1 MPNEPPSVPSAVPES
16 PIDAE
21 LAAFVTTAGVSIS
34 VGSASAELLPS
45 ITRGIGC
52 RIAPD
57 RRRVSVFVVAEQSRE
72 VLDDV
77 RDTRRIAVVFS
88 EPHSHRTLQ
97 LKGRD
102 AVVESLDPGDRERIA
117 RYRTAFS
124 AELGAIGFGPLF
136 THALIDSGGGEVVA
150 IAFTPCAAFDQTP
163 GPRAGEPLASTR

>member
-1 MPNEPPSVPSAVPES
+1 MLDQPSSVPSAVPES

-21 LAAFVTTAGVSIS
+21 LAAFITTAGVSIS
-34 VGSASAELLPS
+34 VGSSGAGLLPS

-52 RIAPD
+52 RVATD
-57 RRRVSVFVVAEQSRE
+57 QRRVSVFVVAEQSRE

-77 RDTRRIAVVFS
+77 RDTRRIAAVFS
-88 EPHSHRTLQ
+88 QPCNHRTLQ

-102 AVVESLDPGDRERIA
+102 AVVEALEAGDRERIE
-117 RYRTAFS
+117 RYRGAFS

-136 THALIDSGGGEVVA
+136 THALIDSGGGEIVA

-163 GPRAGEPLASTR
+163 GPRAGEPLAHAK